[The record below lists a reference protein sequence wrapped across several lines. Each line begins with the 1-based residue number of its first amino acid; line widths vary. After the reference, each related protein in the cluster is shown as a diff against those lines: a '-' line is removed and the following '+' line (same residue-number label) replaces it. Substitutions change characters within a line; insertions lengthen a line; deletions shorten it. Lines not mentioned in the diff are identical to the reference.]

1 MQTVICERLEAIRQR
16 IRDLAT
22 EYGREAESIRL
33 LAVSKGQPLGAIE
46 QARQAGQLAFGES
59 YINEAKLA
67 LAAFPDLDWHFIGPL
82 QSNKTRVV
90 AEQFT
95 WVHSID
101 RVKIVQ
107 RLQRQRPAE
116 LAPLNVCIQLNVDD
130 ESSKSGVSP
139 DELATLADAVSASS
153 RLCLRGIMA
162 IPRPASDLSQ
172 QRHSL
177 ARVAQHYQQLKSDGY
192 PLDTLSMGMSGDME
206 AAIAEGSTL
215 VRVGSAIFGPRS
227 RAGRVG

>member
-33 LAVSKGQPLGAIE
+33 LAVSKGQPLDAIE
-46 QARQAGQLAFGES
+46 QARQAGQHAFGES

-67 LAAFPDLDWHFIGPL
+67 LAAFPDLNWHFIGPL

-101 RVKIVQ
+101 RVKIIQ

-130 ESSKSGVSP
+130 EPSKSGVSP
-139 DELATLADAVSASS
+139 DQLATLADAVSASS
-153 RLCLRGIMA
+153 RLSLRGIMA